1 VRGKEVAVLVAKGL
15 ANVPRIVGLRTIR
28 LNMFV
33 KSPKQN
39 DLTGGLSKAKKFQSA
54 DCGM

>member
-1 VRGKEVAVLVAKGL
+1 MRGKEVAVLVAKGL